1 MVGAGV
7 GDKAQELH
15 HFSTST
21 HVEER
26 QSSLWTRKPFVAMG
40 TQWGPSA
47 QALPST

>member
-15 HFSTST
+15 CFSTPT

-26 QSSLWTRKPFVAMG
+26 QSSPWALEAPCG
-40 TQWGPSA
+40 HGNSGGPTA
-47 QALPST
+47 QAPPST